1 MSHCSL
7 HKRQAGGF
15 AGFLFVSVVIFSGL
29 PINAAGQNTLSL
41 SLDRNVGIGLGSLI
55 QGTFTLRGSGPENI
69 TSLIVFF
76 NGEEVHSV
84 TSNSISWQFNTADHP
99 SGSTNITLAGWN
111 AQRTLYRA
119 STDVF
124 FLGGML
130 SNLITFGIL
139 GFVTI
144 LIILKYGPRLIKS
157 RK

>member
-1 MSHCSL
+1 MAHCSH
-7 HKRQAGGF
+7 HKRRAVGF
-15 AGFLFVSVVIFSGL
+15 VGSLIVSVAVFSGL
-29 PINAAGQNTLSL
+29 PVIAVGQNTLSL

-69 TSLIVFF
+69 TSLTVYF

-84 TSNSISWQFNTADHP
+84 TSNSISWQFNTADYP
-99 SGSTNITLAGWN
+99 SGSTNITLTGLDD
-111 AQRTLYRA
+111 QGTRYRA

-130 SNLITFGIL
+130 SNLITVGIL